1 MQSRTAESPMEFEWQ
16 HRQPGDASSG
26 FHQVA
31 LQHEN
36 KKRTYSAFG
45 SPEKTKVPGLRAPNS
60 HPFLFSQQPAS
71 PSPAPFTSQ
80 SSSQTPRFGQ
90 SAWTTPRKPAEIDF
104 SSGAENFSSPEN
116 ADNED
121 TPEQPFRHERQ
132 NSLFNNRGR
141 FAPNASPG
149 RGEIRKNHYSGAV
162 ARRVFKKR
170 QRDKEIGRRVR
181 VDSDD
186 DSDRPSSS
194 EGLPG
199 KTNNHKRYSKKRDQA
214 TNSSALSQLFTF
226 LESHPNMPSILSW
239 WAQLTL
245 NVSIFSMAVYV
256 VWSVLQSIRG
266 EFQHMAEQ
274 ESSGILTEI
283 HDCAR
288 DYLTNGCESPH
299 RAPALKKMCDNW
311 QVCMDRDPAKIGHAK
326 LSAATMA
333 TIINSFIEPISWKA
347 VIIFLVAMCVMTVVS
362 NWSLSAF
369 RHNLNNQQGYMQ
381 QPGYSNSSDMNR
393 MYHPGLLHHHSMP
406 NYGFPPQQQSHQL
419 APSSAADAEKEN
431 IPLRLEAPNMDFVTE
446 RSRDREAHLRSP
458 SPSKRTRQ
466 FS

>member
-1 MQSRTAESPMEFEWQ
+1 MRTRSVRP
-16 HRQPGDASSG
+16 SSLPSHQ
-26 FHQVA
+26 FHSVRFHA
-31 LQHEN
+31 PLPLTLNFAN
-36 KKRTYSAFG
+36 KHIIVGTYSAFG

-121 TPEQPFRHERQ
+121 TPEHPFRHERQ

-186 DSDRPSSS
+186 ESDRPSSS

-199 KTNNHKRYSKKRDQA
+199 KTKNQKRSGRRDQA

-226 LESHPNMPSILSW
+226 LEAHPNMPSILSW

-274 ESSGILTEI
+274 ESSGILNEI
-283 HDCAR
+283 HDCASK
-288 DYLTNGCESPH
+288 YLTNGCESPR
-299 RAPALKKMCDNW
+299 RAPALSLMCDDW

-347 VIIFLVAMCVMTVVS
+347 VVS
-362 NWSLSAF
+362 GSVIEAAAAAT
-369 RHNLNNQQGYMQ
+369 R
-381 QPGYSNSSDMNR
+381 SSPHYNADPR
-393 MYHPGLLHHHSMP
+393 LTC
-406 NYGFPPQQQSHQL
+406 
-419 APSSAADAEKEN
+419 PS
-431 IPLRLEAPNMDFVTE
+431 
-446 RSRDREAHLRSP
+446 
-458 SPSKRTRQ
+458 RTRL
-466 FS
+466 SSWLPCVL

>member
-1 MQSRTAESPMEFEWQ
+1 MKTRSVRL
-16 HRQPGDASSG
+16 SSLPSHT
-26 FHQVA
+26 FYSILFYAPLA
-31 LQHEN
+31 LIRVIAN
-36 KKRTYSAFG
+36 KHPIVGTYSAFG

-121 TPEQPFRHERQ
+121 TPEQPYRHERQ

-199 KTNNHKRYSKKRDQA
+199 KTNNQKRYSKKRDQA

-288 DYLTNGCESPH
+288 DYLTNGCESPN
-299 RAPALKKMCDNW
+299 RAPALKKICDGW

-347 VIIFLVAMCVMTVVS
+347 VVRGAVTVAAAAAT
-362 NWSLSAF
+362 AT
-369 RHNLNNQQGYMQ
+369 R
-381 QPGYSNSSDMNR
+381 SSPHYN
-393 MYHPGLLHHHSMP
+393 
-406 NYGFPPQQQSHQL
+406 
-419 APSSAADAEKEN
+419 AD
-431 IPLRLEAPNMDFVTE
+431 LRLT
-446 RSRDREAHLRSP
+446 SP
-458 SPSKRTRQ
+458 SRIRLSSWLPCVS
-466 FS
+466 

>member
-36 KKRTYSAFG
+36 KKPHLVLLRRQKSPVSAPPIRILSF
-45 SPEKTKVPGLRAPNS
+45 SLNNRLRP
-60 HPFLFSQQPAS
+60 HPH
-71 PSPAPFTSQ
+71 PSPRKALHKP
-80 SSSQTPRFGQ
+80 PRFGQ

-121 TPEQPFRHERQ
+121 TPEQPYRHERQ

-199 KTNNHKRYSKKRDQA
+199 KTNNQKRYSKKRDQA

-288 DYLTNGCESPH
+288 DYLTNGCESPN
-299 RAPALKKMCDNW
+299 RAPALKKICDGW

-347 VIIFLVAMCVMTVVS
+347 VIIFLVAI
-362 NWSLSAF
+362 AF
-369 RHNLNNQQGYMQ
+369 RNNLNNQQGYMQ
-381 QPGYSNSSDMNR
+381 QAGYSNSSDMNR

-431 IPLRLEAPNMDFVTE
+431 MPLRLEAPNMDFVTE